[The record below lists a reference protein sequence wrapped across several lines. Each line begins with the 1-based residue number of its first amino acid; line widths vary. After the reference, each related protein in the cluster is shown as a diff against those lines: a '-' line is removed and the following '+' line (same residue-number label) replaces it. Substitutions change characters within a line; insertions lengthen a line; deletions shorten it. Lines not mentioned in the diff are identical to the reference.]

1 MKKMTYLLA
10 AVTVLFVATGLSLD
24 QYGQRTPALDEYDA
38 IIVLGCRVRP
48 DGTPSLALQ
57 ARTRKAVELYHQGYA
72 QKIVLTGGVGTHA
85 PAESVAAFEYATKNL
100 GVPPNVFVL
109 EQKSTSTEE
118 NARFASEV
126 FGAESSVLIVSDAYH
141 VFRAERVFD
150 KYFEHVDGSGRIP
163 IPEYRLKGTSREVLA
178 LIFYWAQ
185 GRL

>member
-1 MKKMTYLLA
+1 MKQMMYLIG
-10 AVTVLFVATGLSLD
+10 AVMALYLGIGLYLD
-24 QYGQRTPALDEYDA
+24 QYGQRSPEQDSYDA
-38 IIVLGCRVRP
+38 IIVLGCRVQP

-57 ARTRKAVELYHQGYA
+57 ARTRKAVELYKQGYA
-72 QKIVLTGGVGTHA
+72 SKIILTGGVGTHA
-85 PAESVAAFEYATKNL
+85 PAESVAAFEYATQAL
-100 GVPPNVFVL
+100 GVDPDVFLL
-109 EQKSTSTEE
+109 EKQSTSTEE

-141 VFRAERVFD
+141 IFRAERVFE
-150 KYFEHVDGSGRIP
+150 KYFEYVDGSGRVP

>member
-1 MKKMTYLLA
+1 MKKMMYLM
-10 AVTVLFVATGLSLD
+10 VVVIGLFLATGFSLD

-38 IIVLGCRVRP
+38 IIVLGCRVEQN
-48 DGTPSLALQ
+48 GMPSLALQ

-72 QKIVLTGGVGTHA
+72 SKIVLTGGVGTHA
-85 PAESVAAFEYATKNL
+85 PAESVAAFEYATENL

-141 VFRAERVFD
+141 VFRAERVFE
-150 KYFEHVDGSGRIP
+150 KYFEHVDGSGRVP

-178 LIFYWAQ
+178 LIFYWVQ